1 MTLADSQQPGL
12 ISAAPAV
19 GGYNAADSF
28 SADYGQARTQ
38 FRTFARECGGFLEA
52 IEHPELGPDGARL
65 YCDTAWFGP
74 RNAER
79 VLVLI
84 SGTHGVEGFCGSG
97 AQVDLLRR
105 RQLDLLPV
113 STAVLMIHAINP
125 YGFAWLSRV
134 THENVDLNRNWV
146 DFGRPLPANL
156 GYDELRAS
164 ICPDA
169 WSDETRA
176 ELSRAMKLLAGRVGA
191 AEMALSLTRGQ
202 YNHPIGIYYGGTA
215 PSWSRAVQTEV
226 FDNYL
231 GQAGQIAIIDYH
243 TGLGPR
249 GVAEQIVTQPRGAA
263 AFVRAR
269 SWFGAAVTST
279 CDGSAASVPIE
290 GDGLSA
296 ATALLSHAQVTAM
309 ALEVGTQRSEQV
321 LQAVIADNWLR
332 ARGDV
337 TSPLG
342 QSIKAQI
349 RAAFYCDNDDWKG
362 MVVGQSMLACR
373 QAIVGLMQT

>member
-1 MTLADSQQPGL
+1 MTLAVPQQTGL
-12 ISAAPAV
+12 TPAAPAE
-19 GGYNAADSF
+19 GGYSVADSF
-28 SADYGQARTQ
+28 SVDYGQARTQ
-38 FRTFARECGGFLEA
+38 FRTFARDCGGFLEA
-52 IEHPELGPDGARL
+52 IEHPEPGPDGARL

-74 RNAER
+74 RSAER

-105 RQLDLLPV
+105 REPARLPV
-113 STAVLMIHAINP
+113 GAAVLMIHAINP

-146 DFGRPLPANL
+146 DFGGPLPANP
-156 GYDELRAS
+156 GYDELGES
-164 ICPDA
+164 ICPDV
-169 WSDETRA
+169 WSEETQS
-176 ELSRAMKLLAGRVGA
+176 ELARAMKRLAGRAGA
-191 AEMALSLTRGQ
+191 AEMELSLTRGQ
-202 YNHPIGIYYGGTA
+202 YSHPTGIYYGGTA
-215 PSWSRAVQTEV
+215 PTWSRKVQTEV
-226 FDNYL
+226 FGNYL
-231 GQAGQIAIIDYH
+231 SQAGRIAIIDYH

-249 GVAEQIVTQPRGAA
+249 GVAEQIVTQPRDAA

-269 SWFGAAVTST
+269 SWYGAAVTST
-279 CDGSAASVPIE
+279 CDGSAASVLIE

-296 ATALLSHAQVTAM
+296 AVDLLPHAQVTAM
-309 ALEVGTQRSEQV
+309 ALEVGTLRSDQV

-332 ARGDV
+332 ARGDI

-342 QSIKAQI
+342 RSIKAQI
-349 RAAFYCDNDDWKG
+349 RAAFYCDHDDWKG

-373 QAIVGLMQT
+373 QAIAGLMQT

>member
-1 MTLADSQQPGL
+1 MTLAESQQPGL
-12 ISAAPAV
+12 ASAASAG
-19 GGYNAADSF
+19 GGYNVADSF
-28 SADYGQARTQ
+28 SVDYGQGRTRFQ
-38 FRTFARECGGFLEA
+38 TFARECGGLLEA
-52 IEHPELGPDGARL
+52 IEHPEPGPDGARL

-74 RNAER
+74 RSAER

-105 RQLDLLPV
+105 RQPARLPDGV
-113 STAVLMIHAINP
+113 AVLMIHAINP

-146 DFGRPLPANL
+146 DFAGPLPVNA
-156 GYDELRAS
+156 GYDELSAS
-164 ICPDA
+164 ICPDT
-169 WSDETRA
+169 WSDGTRA
-176 ELSRAMKLLAGRVGA
+176 ELDAAMKRLAGRVGA
-191 AEMALSLTRGQ
+191 SEMELSLTRGQ
-202 YNHPIGIYYGGTA
+202 YDHPRGIYYGGTA
-215 PSWSRAVQTEV
+215 PTWSRKAQTEI
-226 FDNYL
+226 FSTYL
-231 GQAGQIAIIDYH
+231 RQAGRIAIIDYH

-249 GVAEQIVTQPRGAA
+249 GFAEQIVTQPRDAA
-263 AFVRAR
+263 AFSRAR
-269 SWFGAAVTST
+269 SWYGAAVTST

-296 ATALLSHAQVTAM
+296 AAALLPHAQVTAM
-309 ALEVGTQRSEQV
+309 ALEVGTLRSDQV

-337 TSPLG
+337 GSPLG
-342 QSIKAQI
+342 RLIKAQI
-349 RAAFYCDNDDWKG
+349 RAAFYCDHDDWKG

-373 QAIVGLMQT
+373 QAIAGLLQV

>member
-1 MTLADSQQPGL
+1 MTRVVSQRPGL
-12 ISAAPAV
+12 TSAASAA
-19 GGYNAADSF
+19 GGYDVADSF
-28 SADYGQARTQ
+28 SVDYGQARTR
-38 FRTFARECGGFLEA
+38 FRTFAQECGGFLEA
-52 IEHPELGPDGARL
+52 IEHPEPGPDGARL

-74 RNAER
+74 RSAER

-105 RQLDLLPV
+105 RQPTRLPV
-113 STAVLMIHAINP
+113 GTAVLMIHAINP
-125 YGFAWLSRV
+125 YGFAWLCRV

-146 DFGRPLPANL
+146 DFAEPLPDNP
-156 GYDELRAS
+156 GYDELGGS
-164 ICPDA
+164 ICPVA
-169 WSDETRA
+169 WSDQTQA
-176 ELSRAMKLLAGRVGA
+176 ELERAMKRLAGRVGA

-202 YNHPIGIYYGGTA
+202 YNHPTGIYYGGRVPT
-215 PSWSRAVQTEV
+215 WSRAVQTDV
-226 FDNYL
+226 FGNYL
-231 GQAGQIAIIDYH
+231 SEAGQIAIIDYH

-249 GVAEQIVTQPRGAA
+249 GVAEQIVTQPRDAA

-269 SWFGAAVTST
+269 SWYGAAVTST
-279 CDGSAASVPIE
+279 SDGSAASAPIE

-296 ATALLSHAQVTAM
+296 AAALLPHAQVTAM
-309 ALEVGTQRSEQV
+309 ALEVGTLKSEQV

-332 ARGDV
+332 AHGDV

-342 QSIKAQI
+342 LSIKAQI

-373 QAIVGLMQT
+373 QAIAGLMQT